1 MPRRAKVDKNKVV
14 AMAANLVNRE
24 GVDALSLNRL
34 ASELGIKPPSLYNHI
49 NGLPHLLIELS
60 ILNTRKMA
68 ENMTQAVIGK
78 SGPDAIRSLAYA
90 YRSHIKENPGLY
102 LVTLK
107 ASNNQQV
114 GSPELRSMEGRVIS
128 IVQAVIAPYGL
139 SEEDSLHTIRGFRSV
154 VHGFTTIEIAGGFG
168 LSLDCDESF
177 DRIVAM
183 FIDSLEKEP
192 MKSGN

>member
-1 MPRRAKVDKNKVV
+1 
-14 AMAANLVNRE
+14 MAAGLVNRE
-24 GVDALSLNRL
+24 GADALSLNRL

-49 NGLPHLLIELS
+49 DGLPHLLIELN
-60 ILNTRKMA
+60 ILNTREMA
-68 ENMTQAVIGK
+68 ETMTKAVIGK
-78 SGPDAIRSLAYA
+78 SGPEAIRSLAYA
-90 YRSHIKENPGLY
+90 YRNHIKKNPGLY

-114 GSPELRSMEGRVIS
+114 ESQELITMESKVIS

-139 SEEDSLHTIRGFRSV
+139 SEEDALHTIRAFRSM

-177 DRIVAM
+177 DRIIAM
-183 FIDSLEKEP
+183 FIDSLSKE
-192 MKSGN
+192 SR

>member
-14 AMAANLVNRE
+14 ATAAALVNRE
-24 GVDALSLNRL
+24 GADALSLNRL
-34 ASELGIKPPSLYNHI
+34 ATELGIKSPSLYNHI
-49 NGLPHLLIELS
+49 DGLPHLLIELS
-60 ILNTRKMA
+60 ILNTREMA
-68 ENMTQAVIGK
+68 ESMTQAVIGK

-90 YRSHIKENPGLY
+90 YRHHIRENPGLY

-114 GSPELRSMEGRVIS
+114 ESQELKNIESKVIS

-139 SEEDSLHTIRGFRSV
+139 SEEDALHTIRGFRSI
-154 VHGFTTIEIAGGFG
+154 VHGFTTLEIAGGFG

-177 DRIVAM
+177 NRIIAM
-183 FIDSLEKEP
+183 FIDSLEKV
-192 MKSGN
+192 SRGTVD